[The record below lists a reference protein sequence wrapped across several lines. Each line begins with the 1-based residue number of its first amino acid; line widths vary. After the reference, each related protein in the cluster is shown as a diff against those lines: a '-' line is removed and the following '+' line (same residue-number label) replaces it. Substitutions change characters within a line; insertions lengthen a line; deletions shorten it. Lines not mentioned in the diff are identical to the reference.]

1 MTCFCMAGGC
11 CRIHG
16 EPGREQIRLPSQ
28 GAASFAAS
36 LLVDGLLGPA
46 SDESHAGPGAST
58 PRLQCD
64 AGLRV
69 AVLLNNLG
77 SLPVLELQIVSGC
90 VLALLRQRGLVP
102 ARVYSGPYMTS
113 LEMCG
118 LSVSLFV
125 VSDDTLS
132 LLDAPTAAP
141 AWVPSSPLDAIIDA
155 DSRTIRCAVSAA
167 EISSVACG
175 LTGPSAVLEVTRAVC
190 KVIIGLEPV
199 LTEYD
204 AICGDG
210 DCGVVMRQGALRV
223 LADAVV
229 DRNTTDIIDLSSHFT
244 ALAVAVSA
252 SMGGTSGALL
262 ELCFRAMAS
271 SFSLLRASR
280 PPGDTAAARPMDW
293 MEALSAG
300 VSGDVCDECVVVMM
314 MMSVVVM
321 MMFAAAVTTLSVIRW

>member
-1 MTCFCMAGGC
+1 MSSVWWC

-46 SDESHAGPGAST
+46 SDESPPGPGSST
-58 PRLQCD
+58 PRLQYG
-64 AGLRV
+64 AGQRV

-77 SLPVLELQIVSGC
+77 SLPVIELQIVSGC
-90 VLALLRQRGLVP
+90 VLELLRQRGLVP
-102 ARVYSGPYMTS
+102 VRVYSGPYMTS

-118 LSVSLFV
+118 LSLSLFV
-125 VSDDTLS
+125 VSDDSTLS

-141 AWVPSSPLDAIIDA
+141 AWIPSAPLDAISDA
-155 DSRTIRCAVSAA
+155 DSRTIRCAESAAAA
-167 EISSVACG
+167 EISLVACG
-175 LTGPSAVLEVTRAVC
+175 LTGPSAVWEVTRAVC
-190 KVIIGLEPV
+190 EVIIGLEPV

-223 LADAVV
+223 LADAVG
-229 DRNTTDIIDLSSHFT
+229 DRTNTTADIDLSTHFT

-262 ELCFRAMAS
+262 ELCFRAMAT
-271 SFSLLRASR
+271 SFSRLRASR
-280 PPGDTAAARPMDW
+280 PSGDTTTAGPVDW

-300 VSGDVCDECVVVMM
+300 VS
-314 MMSVVVM
+314 
-321 MMFAAAVTTLSVIRW
+321 L

>member
-1 MTCFCMAGGC
+1 
-11 CRIHG
+11 
-16 EPGREQIRLPSQ
+16 
-28 GAASFAAS
+28 
-36 LLVDGLLGPA
+36 
-46 SDESHAGPGAST
+46 
-58 PRLQCD
+58 
-64 AGLRV
+64 V

-77 SLPVLELQIVSGC
+77 SLPVIELQIVLGC

-118 LSVSLFV
+118 LSVSLLV

-141 AWVPSSPLDAIIDA
+141 AWIPSAPLDAIIDA
-155 DSRTIRCAVSAA
+155 DSRTIRCALSAA
-167 EISSVACG
+167 EVSLVAFG

-190 KVIIGLEPV
+190 EVVIGLEPV

-223 LADAVV
+223 LDDAVV
-229 DRNTTDIIDLSSHFT
+229 DRSTADIDIIDLSSHFT

-271 SFSLLRASR
+271 SFSLLRSSR
-280 PPGDTAAARPMDW
+280 PPGDTAAARPVDW

-300 VSGDVCDECVVVMM
+300 VGE
-314 MMSVVVM
+314 
-321 MMFAAAVTTLSVIRW
+321 W

>member
-1 MTCFCMAGGC
+1 MFDSNICLLSVC

-77 SLPVLELQIVSGC
+77 SLPVIELQIVLGC

-118 LSVSLFV
+118 LSVSLLV

-141 AWVPSSPLDAIIDA
+141 AWIPSAPLDAIIDA

-167 EISSVACG
+167 EVSLVACG

-190 KVIIGLEPV
+190 EVVIGLEPV

-229 DRNTTDIIDLSSHFT
+229 GRSTTIIDLSSHFT

-271 SFSLLRASR
+271 SFSLLRSSR
-280 PPGDTAAARPMDW
+280 PPGDTVAARPVDW

-300 VSGDVCDECVVVMM
+300 VGE
-314 MMSVVVM
+314 
-321 MMFAAAVTTLSVIRW
+321 R